1 MGGMEE
7 LEEGGVGRGGVA
19 GGQSCEWKWSWVEVG
34 KAWCWV
40 EAGGSG
46 WRLEVE
52 VDGWGR
58 RWLQVAQNG
67 LSWVVAW
74 RKWVEWI
81 EMGVSWWCRVVVG
94 DQSEDGEGDGWS

>member
-34 KAWCWV
+34 KAWCWA

-46 WRLEVE
+46 G
-52 VDGWGR
+52 GWVGTE
-58 RWLQVAQNG
+58 
-67 LSWVVAW
+67 VVASGSN
-74 RKWVEWI
+74 WVKV
-81 EMGVSWWCRVVVG
+81 MQPSGNN
-94 DQSEDGEGDGWS
+94 